1 MKIKNYRLIINEEEI
16 SESCER
22 IREILQNKLDS
33 LGYGNVIVSVE
44 FCDECYNDNMTR
56 FWNSI
61 EILLLTSEGYLGSID
76 YVTEGYTPL
85 LTLNKNDFEFYYV
98 FEYASSTRTSLNHMK
113 NIGHC
118 DFDENYDYIL
128 EDILLAEL
136 EEQLTKEN
144 K

>member
-1 MKIKNYRLIINEEEI
+1 MRIKNNRLIINEEEI
-16 SESCER
+16 DESCER
-22 IREILQNKLDS
+22 IRDILQNKLDL

-61 EILLLTSEGYLGSID
+61 EILLLTSEGYLGSIN
-76 YVTEGYTPL
+76 YATEGYTPL

-98 FEYASSTRTSLNHMK
+98 FEYTSSTRTSMNYMK

-118 DFDENYDYIL
+118 DFDENHDFIL
-128 EDILLAEL
+128 EDILLKEL

>member
-1 MKIKNYRLIINEEEI
+1 MEIKNCRLIINEEEI
-16 SESCER
+16 DESCER
-22 IREILQNKLDS
+22 IRDILQNKLDL

-76 YVTEGYTPL
+76 YATEGYTPL

-98 FEYASSTRTSLNHMK
+98 FEYTSSTRTSMNYMK

-118 DFDENYDYIL
+118 DFDENHDFIL
-128 EDILLAEL
+128 EDILLKEL

>member
-1 MKIKNYRLIINEEEI
+1 MEIKNCRLIINEEEI
-16 SESCER
+16 DESCER
-22 IREILQNKLDS
+22 IRDILQNKLDL

-56 FWNSI
+56 FWNNI

-76 YVTEGYTPL
+76 YATEGYTPL

-98 FEYASSTRTSLNHMK
+98 FEYTSSTRTSMNYMK

-118 DFDENYDYIL
+118 DFDENHDFIL
-128 EDILLAEL
+128 EDILLKEL

>member
-1 MKIKNYRLIINEEEI
+1 MRIKNNRLIINEELIE
-16 SESCER
+16 ESCEELR
-22 IREILQNKLDS
+22 KIIQDKLDS
-33 LGYGNVIVSVE
+33 LGHYNVIASVE
-44 FCDECYNDNMTR
+44 FNDDCYNNDMTR

-76 YVTEGYTPL
+76 YATEGYTPL

-98 FEYASSTRTSLNHMK
+98 FEYISSTRTSMNYMK

-118 DFDENYDYIL
+118 DFDENHDFIL
-128 EDILLAEL
+128 EDILLKEL